1 VNGSKSSCHGRGR
14 ARYPLSIDYGN
25 SFPSGHVTSAA
36 TIFGAGY
43 YFLGKPCGGQWWRR
57 HLAIVGVVGMVSVI
71 AFQRVYFTHHWLS
84 DVVGGALLGTGWCFL
99 PSIVFLAVQIGGQS
113 SPGSYYSPA
122 PFSLSDC
129 SLCSGSTTQRPWL
142 GAAIR
147 QASWISPPMRPIR
160 LSDDTA
166 GCAWGERLK
175 DLAFLQADDDRRS
188 AIGAERRILF
198 DVCCATARSARKCR
212 LSKNRPGAQ

>member
-1 VNGSKSSCHGRGR
+1 MVAPPPRDRRRRRHGFSDR
-14 ARYPLSIDYGN
+14 LSTGLLH
-25 SFPSGHVTSAA
+25 PSLAFRCRRRSAA
-36 TIFGAGY
+36 RLFFAIDRFSRGAN
-43 YFLGKPCGGQWWRR
+43 WRS
-57 HLAIVGVVGMVSVI
+57 II
-71 AFQRVYFTHHWLS
+71 A
-84 DVVGGALLGTGWCFL
+84 
-99 PSIVFLAVQIGGQS
+99 
-113 SPGSYYSPA
+113 GSYYSPA

-129 SLCSGSTTQRPWL
+129 SLCSGSTTQRPWF

>member
-1 VNGSKSSCHGRGR
+1 MV
-14 ARYPLSIDYGN
+14 A
-25 SFPSGHVTSAA
+25 PS
-36 TIFGAGY
+36 
-43 YFLGKPCGGQWWRR
+43 PRDRRCRR
-57 HLAIVGVVGMVSVI
+57 HGFSDRL
-71 AFQRVYFTHHWLS
+71 FTHHWLS
-84 DVVGGALLGTGWCFL
+84 DVVGGALLGTGWLFFAIDRFSRGANWR
-99 PSIVFLAVQIGGQS
+99 SIIAGVVLFAGAFLALRLLPLFRVN
-113 SPGSYYSPA
+113 
-122 PFSLSDC
+122 D
-129 SLCSGSTTQRPWL
+129 QRPWL

-166 GCAWGERLK
+166 GCAWGERLN